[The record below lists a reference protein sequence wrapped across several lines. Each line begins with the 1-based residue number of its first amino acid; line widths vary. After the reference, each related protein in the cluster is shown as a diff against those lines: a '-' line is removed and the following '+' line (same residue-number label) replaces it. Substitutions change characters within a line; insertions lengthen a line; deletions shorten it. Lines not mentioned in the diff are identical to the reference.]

1 MNKLDF
7 SLLKALYGIH
17 AKSGNEKRIRRFIKR
32 WVANNVPTATV
43 VQDATGNLYI
53 TKGNKENYPCLCAHI
68 DQVQDFHPKDFVC
81 VESEDVIFGY
91 SPKTHKQCGLGGD
104 DKNGVFIALTCLQKY
119 DVLKCAFFVGEEI
132 GCVGSSA
139 ADMAFFDDCR
149 FCAQI
154 DRRGNSDLVTNISS
168 PLCSDEFLQDA
179 RCEDYGYSV
188 CDGLMTDVDTLR
200 NNGLE
205 ISCVNMSCG
214 YYEPH
219 TDREITSKQD
229 VQKCYEFVCHLI
241 EDCTKVYAFQSY
253 DYSGYS
259 YDSFWDTY
267 DAIYTSIENV
277 LQSNPKATLRET
289 YELLHGC
296 FPDVKKEDFASVYS
310 DAMWNAGEEQIFTD
324 YDFH

>member
-1 MNKLDF
+1 MNEKLDF

-32 WVANNVPTATV
+32 WIANNVPTATV
-43 VQDATGNLYI
+43 VQDVTGNLYI
-53 TKGNKENYPCLCAHI
+53 TKGDSENYPCLCAHI
-68 DQVQDFHPKDFVC
+68 DQVQSFHPKDFVC
-81 VESEDVIFGY
+81 VESKDVIFGY

-132 GCVGSSA
+132 GCIGSSA
-139 ADMAFFDDCR
+139 ADMAFFDNCR

-154 DRRGNSDLVTNISS
+154 DRRGNSDLVTNISA

-179 RCEDYGYSV
+179 RCEEYGYSV

-241 EDCTKVYAFQSY
+241 EDCTKVYTFQSY
-253 DYSGYS
+253 DYGYG
-259 YDSFWDTY
+259 SFWDTY

-277 LQSNPKATLRET
+277 LQNNPKATLRET

-296 FPDVKKEDFASVYS
+296 FPDVRKEDFASVYS